1 MDRLSLGE
9 RLRQERLA
17 KGIDLA
23 LIAEETKISRRYLE
37 AIEQEQWDILPSRI
51 FARSF
56 TSQYAAYIGLPIAS
70 IEKDFDEAF
79 PREELPL
86 PVVAPSG
93 EGMKIEVSPLP
104 EVVGARVR
112 RNSRMPV
119 AVLSLIAVIA
129 LCSAV
134 YVGWEKAYTG
144 GMPLATDR
152 SDKAVESAKSEE
164 TAAPPAP
171 SEAQQQEGLASV
183 SHSEQEPGTAIAK
196 TIPVPAG
203 ENPSNSMTIEVVA
216 SQKTWLSISANG
228 KPVFRGI
235 LEPNEA
241 RNLAGVER
249 AKIIVGNAGG
259 VDVKTNGK
267 TIGPIGPP
275 WQVRVVVLT
284 PEGPQVFR
292 NPKKDG
298 ESSSQ
303 SNGLSSRS

>member
-17 KGIDLA
+17 RGIDLA
-23 LIAEETKISRRYLE
+23 AIADATKISRRYLE
-37 AIEQEQWDILPSRI
+37 AIEQAQWEILPSRI

-56 TSQYAAYIGLPIAS
+56 TAQYAEHIGLPIAT
-70 IEKDFDEAF
+70 IEKEFDAAF
-79 PREELPL
+79 PPEELPM
-86 PVVAPSG
+86 PAAPTTG
-93 EGMKIEVSPLP
+93 EGMKIEVTPLP
-104 EVVGARVR
+104 EVVGARIR
-112 RNSRMPV
+112 RNSRLPV
-119 AVLSLIAVIA
+119 AVFSLIVVIGF
-129 LCSAV
+129 CSLV
-134 YVGWEKAYTG
+134 YVVWEDLRSGRANIATG
-144 GMPLATDR
+144 QLRPA
-152 SDKAVESAKSEE
+152 AESPQADE
-164 TAAPPAP
+164 APAPAPP
-171 SEAQQQEGLASV
+171 SEARQQEGVTGVSLAGQDAGSIV
-183 SHSEQEPGTAIAK
+183 VK

-203 ENPSNSMTIEVVA
+203 ENPSNSMSIEVVA

-259 VDVKTNGK
+259 IDVKTNGK

-275 WQVRVVVLT
+275 GQVRVVVLT

-292 NPKKDG
+292 NTKPETEPASHG
-298 ESSSQ
+298 
-303 SNGLSSRS
+303 NGGSSRS